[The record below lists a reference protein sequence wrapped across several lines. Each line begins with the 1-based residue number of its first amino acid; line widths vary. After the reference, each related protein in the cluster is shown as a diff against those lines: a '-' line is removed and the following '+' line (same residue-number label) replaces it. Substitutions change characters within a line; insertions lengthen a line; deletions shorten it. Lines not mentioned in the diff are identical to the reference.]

1 MGQKPS
7 RSRSA
12 GYTRVAT
19 CDSNHTRTENT
30 EDALACRGV
39 PNWKKDFP
47 VVGQGTLIFSIQRHS
62 PFFIVIRPKLD
73 PPQPG
78 ADQWISLEVYEKL
91 ARFKICQDNQVTVLK
106 TVEGTVNNELVG
118 YETDRKISYWLSY
131 DRSRLVLKYGKGYR
145 MEETTLMTYYFLR
158 PDGQEVKNP
167 EEVREK
173 MKYLFSPMIRRVI
186 EQYDVESK
194 QEMIKDYSKRMQ
206 RPGFRGAAYQTTV
219 LQTSCSD
226 AEESKKLTLAR
237 SVLDIEG
244 EVAFDRAPL
253 VSNWSPFVLDSSKVS
268 LLDLDSNR
276 YTLSTNLPQA
286 CQELYEN
293 VSPEHVDL
301 NWPPT
306 PDDLMLTDAIRY
318 SINTKGMCLYEKL
331 KEKQGEFGP
340 SSPTN
345 QVYLRVTLG
354 PYRGTSPGIP
364 YVLEIWPKDCGSPIH
379 NHGNSYAVIKVLHG
393 GLTISIF
400 NKHADIKEA
409 IPIRTFDVHKGD
421 LTWISPNWYQ
431 THMLWNHTD
440 DYCATIQCYQYSEN
454 DDCQWPYFDYVSS
467 SNVIEEFLP
476 NSDFTYREMKEKVMA
491 EYRSQ

>member
-1 MGQKPS
+1 MAQTIALPDFNV
-7 RSRSA
+7 
-12 GYTRVAT
+12 YTT
-19 CDSNHTRTENT
+19 SGTLEK
-30 EDALACRGV
+30 LSS

-91 ARFKICQDNQVTVLK
+91 ARFKICQDGKVTVLK

-118 YETDRKISYWLSY
+118 YEKERKISYWFSY

-145 MEETTLMTYYFLR
+145 MEETTLMTYDFLR
-158 PDGQEVKNP
+158 PDGQEVKDP
-167 EEVREK
+167 EKVREK

-186 EQYDVESK
+186 AQYDIENK
-194 QEMIKDYSKRMQ
+194 QEMIKDYSKRIQ
-206 RPGFRGAAYQTTV
+206 HVGFRGAALAV
-219 LQTSCSD
+219 LFAGKLTPEQTSKE
-226 AEESKKLTLAR
+226 AEALAES
-237 SVLDIEG
+237 VIDIEG
-244 EVAFDRAPL
+244 EVAFDKAPL
-253 VSNWSPFVLDSSKVS
+253 VSDWSPFVLDSSKVS
-268 LLDLDSNR
+268 LFSLDSNK
-276 YTLSTNLPQA
+276 YTFSASLPQA

-306 PDDLMLTDAIRY
+306 LDDLMLTDAIRY

-331 KEKQGEFGP
+331 QEKQGEFGP
-340 SSPTN
+340 SSPKN

-400 NKHADIKEA
+400 NKHADTKEA
-409 IPIRTFDVHKGD
+409 IPIRKFDVHKGD

-440 DYCATIQCYQYSEN
+440 DYCATVQCYQYGRTDVSE
-454 DDCQWPYFDYVSS
+454 WPYFDYVADT
-467 SNVIEEFLP
+467 NEIEEFLP
-476 NSDFTYREMKEKVMA
+476 NSDFTFHEMREKVMA
-491 EYRSQ
+491 EYRASLVKARK